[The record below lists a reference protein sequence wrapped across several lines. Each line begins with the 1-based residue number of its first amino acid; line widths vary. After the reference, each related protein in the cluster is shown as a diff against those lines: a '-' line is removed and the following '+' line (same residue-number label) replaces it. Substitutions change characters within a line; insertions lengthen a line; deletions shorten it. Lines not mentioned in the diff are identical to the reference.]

1 MKHNI
6 LKDILYGVCVGD
18 ALGVPVEFE
27 SRKTLK
33 HSPITN
39 MTSGGVHDQGL
50 GVWSDDSSLTL
61 CLAETIAEGFDLEL
75 LSSKFI
81 KWKNEGYWTATG
93 EVFDIGDTT
102 NQSIQLL
109 EEGISPLYSGSNNT
123 NENGNGS
130 IMRVL
135 PLVLLFEGK
144 TINER
149 YELTKQV
156 SDITHSHIRAIN
168 ACFYYLEF
176 AKLIVEG
183 KNKFE
188 AYEILKTDFITFLK
202 SINTIQSE
210 IDIFYRLTSTNIF
223 EVHENLIES
232 DGYVIH
238 TLESSVWCL
247 LKTNSYNEAVL
258 KAVNLGEDTDT
269 TGAVTGG
276 LTGLYYGF
284 CSIPKNWIFPLRKIN
299 EINQLIHK
307 YQNQIVEINC
317 ILNIVYI
324 TTTLGDSEVQQT
336 FEEDTALKYQPIEH
350 KLSAVISLTNKI
362 GINTLSF
369 NFEYP
374 NYTNKGLIEYELNS
388 EETNINNGFYT
399 ILDFNQIDFIS
410 HDEALVKG
418 TLGINLPDSADVD
431 CFEFYL
437 EMKHEKCK
445 EIISNSTICKFS
457 FE

>member
-1 MKHNI
+1 M
-6 LKDILYGVCVGD
+6 
-18 ALGVPVEFE
+18 
-27 SRKTLK
+27 
-33 HSPITN
+33 
-39 MTSGGVHDQGL
+39 
-50 GVWSDDSSLTL
+50 
-61 CLAETIAEGFDLEL
+61 
-75 LSSKFI
+75 
-81 KWKNEGYWTATG
+81 
-93 EVFDIGDTT
+93 TT

-109 EEGISPLYSGSNNT
+109 KEGISPLDSGSDTT

-156 SDITHSHIRAIN
+156 SGITHSHIRAIN

-176 AKLIVEG
+176 AKLIIEG

-202 SINTIQSE
+202 SKNTIQSE

-223 EVHENLIES
+223 EVDENLIES

-247 LKTNSYNEAVL
+247 LTTNNYKEAVL

-276 LTGLYYGF
+276 LAGLYYGF
-284 CSIPKNWIFPLRKIN
+284 KSIPKKWIYPLKKIN
-299 EINQLIHK
+299 EINQLIHNYQEQVLEIEGIMTIK
-307 YQNQIVEINC
+307 Y
-317 ILNIVYI
+317 
-324 TTTLGDSEVQQT
+324 TTTTIGDIESKQS
-336 FEEDTALKYQPIEH
+336 FEEDEILIYQSFEQE
-350 KLSAVISLTNKI
+350 LSAVMSLTNKS

-369 NFEYP
+369 YFEYP
-374 NYTNKGLIEYELNS
+374 NYPNKGNIECELNS
-388 EETNINNGFYT
+388 DDLTIKNGFYT
-399 ILDFNQIDFIS
+399 ILGINKIDFIS
-410 HDEALVKG
+410 QDEALIKG

-431 CFEFYL
+431 CFEFHL
-437 EMKHEKCK
+437 EMKHENCK
-445 EIISNSTICKFS
+445 EIISNSTIGEICF
-457 FE
+457 

>member
-1 MKHNI
+1 MVKNI

-18 ALGVPVEFE
+18 TLGVSAEFE
-27 SRKTLK
+27 SRNTLK

-39 MTSGGVHDQGL
+39 MTSGGFHEQGL
-50 GVWSDDSSLTL
+50 GVWSDDSSLTF
-61 CLAETIAEGFDLEL
+61 CLAETIAEGFDLQL
-75 LSSKFI
+75 LANKFI

-93 EVFDIGDTT
+93 EVFDIGMTT

-156 SDITHSHIRAIN
+156 SGITHSHIRAIN

-188 AYEILKTDFITFLK
+188 ASEILKTDFITFLK
-202 SINTIQSE
+202 SKNTIQSE
-210 IDIFYRLTSTNIF
+210 IDIFYRLTSINIF
-223 EVHENLIES
+223 EVDENLIVS

-238 TLESSVWCL
+238 TLEASIWCL
-247 LKTNSYNEAVL
+247 LKTNSYKEAVL

-276 LTGLYYGF
+276 LAGLYYSF
-284 CSIPKNWIFPLRKIN
+284 CAIPKNWIYPLRKIN
-299 EINQLIHK
+299 EINQLIHN
-307 YQNQIVEINC
+307 YQKQVNAINC
-317 ILNIVYI
+317 SMIITYK
-324 TTTLGDSEVQQT
+324 TTTIGDAEVQSSS
-336 FEEDTALKYQPIEH
+336 EDSLVNYESIHQKINAIMN
-350 KLSAVISLTNKI
+350 LTNEI

-369 NFEYP
+369 HFEYP
-374 NYTNKGLIEYELNS
+374 DYPNKGFIDYELNS
-388 EETNINNGFYT
+388 EAADNTNGFFTILYFNNIN
-399 ILDFNQIDFIS
+399 FIS
-410 HDEALVKG
+410 QEEVLFKG
-418 TLGINLPDSADVD
+418 IMGINLPNSNEVD
-431 CFEFYL
+431 CFEFIL
-437 EMKHEKCK
+437 DMNQKNCK
-445 EIISNSTICKFS
+445 ELIQNCTNFVQY
-457 FE
+457 